1 MTRNWLRLAA
11 ILAALAWATA
21 ACYSRPALTFTP
33 DALPDAAVGLS
44 YSAVIMVAGNQTP
57 VGNISADSGLPPG
70 LSLEWVES
78 ADRNRADLN
87 GTPTTA
93 GTYQLTISAWC
104 LGTNVSGQ
112 TGTRQ
117 YTLIVR

>member
-1 MTRNWLRLAA
+1 MVAATRALLVAL
-11 ILAALAWATA
+11 ILAASSA
-21 ACYSRPALTFTP
+21 ACGTRPPLTFSP
-33 DALPDAAVGLS
+33 DTLPDAAVGLS

-57 VGNISADSGLPPG
+57 VGNISADTGLPPG

-93 GTYQLTISAWC
+93 GTYQLTISASC
-104 LGTNVSGQ
+104 LGTSVNGQ
-112 TGTRQ
+112 TGSRQ
-117 YTLIVR
+117 YTLVVR